1 MEKVAHRPR
10 PVKKSLCTALLA
22 TVLSSLLP
30 LLNGLDLPASAAVE
44 FQNQS
49 SLGRQLKIPVHA
61 WSDASVTSKGV
72 IVAVPALIFNGRA
85 YDGIARHLSGKG
97 YTVYS
102 ADIRGY
108 GDWLTNSSDFGDD
121 RAIHYGM
128 SKDDLTHL
136 LQAVRK
142 AYPGQKIFCLGES
155 LGANIALWEASTEPT
170 LIDGVISVGMTNR
183 NRRLMPRAHW
193 AVTITKGLEHP
204 KRPIDLKPYMKPVL
218 TEKRSVSEAMVND
231 AETTTAISPTDLIK
245 ANITNKNSIKEVEK
259 IPQSMPIL
267 MIAGARDRV
276 QDTRSLHELMQRI
289 GSNQK
294 QLTILEGKGHLLLEH
309 REVDPAVAE
318 IIDTWLAKQ
327 VSKPLNSTAA
337 PVEIGSG
344 QMTETAR

>member
-1 MEKVAHRPR
+1 MEKVANRPA
-10 PVKKSLCTALLA
+10 PVKKSLYNALLA
-22 TVLSSLLP
+22 TAIFVSSLF
-30 LLNGLDLPASAAVE
+30 NSFSVPASAAVE

-49 SLGRQLKIPVHA
+49 PLGRQLKIPVHA
-61 WSDASVTSKGV
+61 WLDSSIVNKGV

-85 YDGIARHLSGKG
+85 YDGIARHLTGQG

-108 GDWLTNSSDFGDD
+108 GDWLTNSADFGED

-128 SKDDLTHL
+128 SKDDLTHV

-142 AYPGQKIFCLGES
+142 AYPGKKIFCLGES
-155 LGANIALWEASTEPT
+155 LGANMALWEASTEPT
-170 LIDGVISVGMTNR
+170 LMDGVISVGMTNK

-193 AVTITKGLEHP
+193 AVTIAKGLEHP

-218 TEKRSVSEAMVND
+218 TEKRSVTEAMVND

-267 MIAGARDRV
+267 MIAGAKDRV
-276 QDTRSLHELMQRI
+276 QDTKSLHELMQRI

-294 QLTILEGKGHLLLEH
+294 QFTVLQGKGHLLLEH
-309 REVDPAVAE
+309 REVDPAIAE
-318 IIDTWLAKQ
+318 IIDAWLAKQ
-327 VSKPLNSTAA
+327 EARPLATAA
-337 PVEIGSG
+337 VETGRGEIA
-344 QMTETAR
+344 EIAP